1 MLSRSL
7 FPSRNTTHHH
17 PLFRSRPPGIRSS
30 RRFDQISGNNW
41 LVAWP
46 LNSSANLPPRISST
60 PAKQLPFRAKQQ
72 QEKSCFSSKEISLQL
87 CAPFNLS
94 LKFIAIFVML
104 EFSFFLS
111 PRYSRRNLPSLSI
124 SIFPLAKSRN
134 RKASLA
140 KGAKGK
146 NERRREAWPAD
157 WHKDHTPRSL
167 NVPFAQRLAR

>member
-17 PLFRSRPPGIRSS
+17 PLLRSRPPGIRSS

-46 LNSSANLPPRISST
+46 LNSSANLAPRISST

-87 CAPFNLS
+87 CAPFLS
-94 LKFIAIFVML
+94 LKFIAIFVKGCL
-104 EFSFFLS
+104 SFLFSFLRVTLEETCHHFQSRYFLS
-111 PRYSRRNLPSLSI
+111 LNLEIEKL
-124 SIFPLAKSRN
+124 L
-134 RKASLA
+134 
-140 KGAKGK
+140 
-146 NERRREAWPAD
+146 
-157 WHKDHTPRSL
+157 
-167 NVPFAQRLAR
+167 